1 MRLPIATLAAAFLGA
16 TLIGCGGAAIPQ
28 PPDGAKAGPPPG
40 PPPGSSPDM
49 FKEKPK
55 KK

>member
-40 PPPGSSPDM
+40 SSPDM